1 MHACPSR
8 YASPPPTSTMN
19 NPRVGHFPPAKQ
31 GGIIV
36 HLVFILALAAASAWG
51 FWNLSRAEVGPPYVR
66 YLLLALGTMV
76 PIPVLGYRVYSL
88 MRADYYIDR
97 DSLAVLWGLRVED
110 IPLTDIEW
118 MRPATD
124 LTHPLALPVFRLPGA
139 ILGTR
144 RHPDIGLVE
153 FIASDTR
160 KMILV
165 ATPKRVFAISPED
178 PAAMVQ
184 TFARAIELGSL
195 SPADPVS
202 VYPSFIITQAWESPL
217 ARFLW
222 MSGLFLNLGLVVWV
236 GTLIPSLSLIPFGFN
251 ALGIPDDLAP
261 STQLIL
267 LPLISGFMYV
277 TGLAAGLY
285 FYRRNAQRPLAFIV
299 WIAGSVCAVFFLL
312 AVLFL
317 LTTPV

>member
-1 MHACPSR
+1 MK
-8 YASPPPTSTMN
+8 
-19 NPRVGHFPPAKQ
+19 NPKVGHFPPAKQ
-31 GGIIV
+31 GGIVV
-36 HLVFILALAAASAWG
+36 HLVVILALAAASAWG
-51 FWNLSRAEVGPPYVR
+51 FWRLSRAEVGPSYVA
-66 YLLLALGTMV
+66 YLLLALGTLA
-76 PIPVLGYRVYSL
+76 PIPVLGYRVYAL

-97 DSLAVLWGLRVED
+97 DSLAILWGLRVED

-118 MRPATD
+118 VRPASD
-124 LTHPLALPVFRLPGA
+124 LTQPLTLPLLRLPGA
-139 ILGTR
+139 VLGTR

-153 FIASDTR
+153 FIASEPK

-165 ATPKRVFAISPED
+165 ATSKRVFAISPEN

-195 SPADPVS
+195 SPAEPVS

-222 MSGLFLNLGLVVWV
+222 LGGLFLNLGLIVWV
-236 GTLIPSLSLIPFGFN
+236 GTLIPLLSQVPFSFDSLGV
-251 ALGIPDDLAP
+251 PDEIAP

-267 LPLISGFMYV
+267 LPLASAFMYAA
-277 TGLAAGLY
+277 GIGAGLY
-285 FYRRNAQRPLAFIV
+285 FYRRDFQRPLAFVV
-299 WIAGSVCAVFFLL
+299 WIAGAVSAIIFLL

-317 LTTPV
+317 VTTPI